1 MLTTAPMTTLAT
13 ATTMAALPV
22 AVGPLAMAIPVAATA
37 TQNRTQVMVR
47 MGLATSNQLWLAM
60 ATRLAHLDKLGKLDK
75 LSLMVTGLAV
85 RARYTQPGRHPIK
98 LVNLISAAT
107 GARMDE
113 LTPAQV
119 AKRLG
124 VSPSTIRRYEERG
137 ILVPTRRLPGSGYRR
152 YSEEAVKEAERRI
165 AAGEF
170 D

>member
-1 MLTTAPMTTLAT
+1 
-13 ATTMAALPV
+13 
-22 AVGPLAMAIPVAATA
+22 
-37 TQNRTQVMVR
+37 
-47 MGLATSNQLWLAM
+47 
-60 ATRLAHLDKLGKLDK
+60 
-75 LSLMVTGLAV
+75 
-85 RARYTQPGRHPIK
+85 
-98 LVNLISAAT
+98 
-107 GARMDE
+107 MDE